1 MLRPS
6 RCVAWLLQVDFSR
19 PVPSFAQRMTRKL
32 MQWSLVCALV
42 FSIGAHWP
50 ILQSVAWV
58 GMAVSYSQTAPLKEA
73 LEKTF
78 DGQHPCQLCDFVQTG
93 KNAEKKQDSKKSP
106 TRLDF
111 WLNLDRAVIYP
122 REVFSDGVFTNP
134 SIAGQSHA
142 PPTPPPRFV

>member
-1 MLRPS
+1 M
-6 RCVAWLLQVDFSR
+6 QVDFS
-19 PVPSFAQRMTRKL
+19 PTAPSFAQRMTRKL
-32 MQWSLVCALV
+32 MQCSVVCALV

-93 KNAEKKQDSKKSP
+93 KDAEKKQSAKKSQP
-106 TRLDF
+106 RLDF
-111 WLNLDRAVIYP
+111 WLNLDRPSLYP
-122 REVFSDGVFTNP
+122 LEIFSASVSPTP
-134 SIAGQSHA
+134 LIASQSQA
-142 PPTPPPRFV
+142 PPTPPPRLA